1 MPSITA
7 DRIVGRKMYAKRNV
21 DGYNLP
27 DKPNKI
33 IKTFQ
38 PGQLIG
44 TVYSWVQR
52 PDGLYWM
59 FEIGNTF
66 VYVKHVTGSLEV
78 PELPNI
84 IAEIEKKAE
93 QEKFDQLGPI
103 RYYVEKYGKYIVGA
117 VVLAI
122 IIPTLRRK

>member
-21 DGYNLP
+21 YGYNLP
-27 DKPNKI
+27 DKPNRI

-59 FEIGNTF
+59 FDIGNVI
-66 VYVKHVTGSLEV
+66 VYVKHVTGSLDV
-78 PELPNI
+78 PELPTI

-93 QEKFDQLGPI
+93 KEKFDQLGPI